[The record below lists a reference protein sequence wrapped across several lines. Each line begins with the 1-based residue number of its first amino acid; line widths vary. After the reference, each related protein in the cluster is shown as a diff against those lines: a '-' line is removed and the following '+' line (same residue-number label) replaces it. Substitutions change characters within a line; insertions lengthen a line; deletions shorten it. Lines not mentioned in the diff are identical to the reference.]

1 MSVGVSAIDAWTDV
15 VVGTRVDV
23 AVINAVDVE
32 LINRE
37 FTVSACSDLAVGVF
51 VFSVIIDVVTGFV
64 VDVLADL

>member
-51 VFSVIIDVVTGFV
+51 VCSVIIDVVTGFV